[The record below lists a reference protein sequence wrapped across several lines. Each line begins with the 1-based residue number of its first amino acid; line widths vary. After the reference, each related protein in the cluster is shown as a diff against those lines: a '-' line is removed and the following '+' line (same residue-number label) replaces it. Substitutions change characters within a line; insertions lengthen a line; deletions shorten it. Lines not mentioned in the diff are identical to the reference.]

1 MKIKILLLISFLFC
15 FLEWGN
21 NKAAFIFEIIYTIFI
36 EKLSVGNFFHP
47 IIFLSFISILI
58 ILTSLFANINIKLEK
73 ITVIFL
79 TLLVLFFLLIGLLSI
94 RYKIIIST
102 LPFLYFSNLYF
113 KQLRNQKKMLS
124 N

>member
-1 MKIKILLLISFLFC
+1 MKIKILILISFLFC

-21 NKAAFIFEIIYTIFI
+21 NKDAFIFEIIYTIFI
-36 EKLSVGNFFHP
+36 EKLSVGNFFDP

-58 ILTSLFANINIKLEK
+58 ILISLFANINIKLQK

-124 N
+124 I

>member
-21 NKAAFIFEIIYTIFI
+21 NKSAFIFEIIYTLFV

-79 TLLVLFFLLIGLLSI
+79 TSLVLFFLLIGLLSI
-94 RYKIIIST
+94 RYKIILSTIPFIYIS
-102 LPFLYFSNLYF
+102 NQYF
-113 KQLRNQKKMLS
+113 KTLKKV